1 MSKNE
6 VSQSLLN
13 HYLQPQKVKSTSLK
27 SLKSTK
33 KTGNTLDEFY
43 SEVRTKKNNSMI
55 ENIFNGKNATQIE
68 MIMIQNRKLIE
79 NNYTKR

>member
-13 HYLQPQKVKSTSLK
+13 HYLEPEKEKSASLK

-33 KTGNTLDEFY
+33 KTGNTLNEFY
-43 SEVRTKKNNSMI
+43 SEVQTKRNNSMF
-55 ENIFNGKNATQIE
+55 ENIYNGKNATQIE

-79 NNYTKR
+79 KNYTKR

>member
-6 VSQSLLN
+6 ISQSLLN
-13 HYLQPQKVKSTSLK
+13 HYLEPQKGKRTSLK

-33 KTGNTLDEFY
+33 QTGNTLNDFY
-43 SEVRTKKNNSMI
+43 SEVQNKKKNSMI
-55 ENIFNGKNATQIE
+55 ENIYNGKNATQIE

-79 NNYTKR
+79 KNYTKR

>member
-13 HYLQPQKVKSTSLK
+13 HYLEPQKGKSTSLK
-27 SLKSTK
+27 SIKSTK
-33 KTGNTLDEFY
+33 KKGNTLNEFY
-43 SEVRTKKNNSMI
+43 SEVQTKKNNSMI
-55 ENIFNGKNATQIE
+55 ENIYNGKNAIQIE

-79 NNYTKR
+79 KNYTKH